1 MSTRRSLRFFHWCAF
16 LTFRKLSKTWA
27 YEVHVLLCY
36 RGLIPF
42 TVSRFLMTWWMLK
55 ERVHISES
63 SCTVERNKQPKGS
76 ILVIYWKCTLMTFIV
91 FFSVRICSHID
102 KTERFLFQSEYLNS
116 EIKLSICGVL
126 ISFLHFKPTS
136 IFSTL

>member
-1 MSTRRSLRFFHWCAF
+1 MTSTRRSLRFFHWCAF

-116 EIKLSICGVL
+116 EIKL
-126 ISFLHFKPTS
+126 FKHLWCFDF
-136 IFSTL
+136 FSPF